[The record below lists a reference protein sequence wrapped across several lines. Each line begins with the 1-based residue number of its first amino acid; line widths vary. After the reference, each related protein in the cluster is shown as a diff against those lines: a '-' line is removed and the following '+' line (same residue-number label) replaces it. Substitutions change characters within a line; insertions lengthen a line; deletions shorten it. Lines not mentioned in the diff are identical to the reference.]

1 MNQGL
6 GIAWTGSLGKHVVLL
21 SPEDSNR
28 LEKYLPKW
36 ARYRLFIPLVALKMF
51 PPQFRVTLISQE
63 SFNLCL
69 VCSGEAEGEEKG
81 G

>member
-6 GIAWTGSLGKHVVLL
+6 GIAWTGSLGKHVLSL

-36 ARYRLFIPLVALKMF
+36 DRYRLLIALVALKMF
-51 PPQFRVTLISQE
+51 PPQFRVHSHFMGIL
-63 SFNLCL
+63 
-69 VCSGEAEGEEKG
+69 
-81 G
+81 

>member
-6 GIAWTGSLGKHVVLL
+6 RIAWTGSLGKHVVLL
-21 SPEDSNR
+21 SPGDSNR

-36 ARYRLFIPLVALKMF
+36 ARYRLFVPLVALKMF
-51 PPQFRVTLISQE
+51 LPQFCVTLISQE